1 MNAEHDDIAVH
12 RRRKLERLRERGEA
26 YPNDFRR
33 QHLAADLATEYGA
46 VDKAQ
51 LQDEAVATAVAGRV
65 VLRRVMGRA
74 SFLTLQD
81 MSGRIQCYLRQDDL
95 GAGAYRE
102 FVDMWDLGDIAGVS
116 GTVMK
121 TNKGELTVQATEA
134 RLLAKALHPLAEKHH
149 GLSDRESR
157 YRQRYLDL
165 AANAESRRVFRVRSR
180 IVGAI
185 RGFFEERAYLEV
197 ETPMMHPIPGGA
209 TARPFVTHH
218 NSLGVDLYLRVAPEL
233 YLKRLVVGGFERVY
247 EINRCFRNEG
257 LSARHSPEFTTVE
270 FYQAF
275 ADCRDAMDLTE
286 QLLRDVLAALGEGP
300 EIVYEEHR
308 IDFGKTIARQRMT
321 EVVAEALGIDE
332 DAATEAATLRTHAD
346 ERGLL
351 PQENDWGHLLYGLF
365 EALVEPRLVQPT
377 FIVGY
382 PAEVS
387 PLARRD
393 PDHPRLADRFE
404 LFVAGREIANGFSEL
419 NDPEDQAERF
429 RQQAE
434 RKDRGDL
441 EAMHFDQDYVTALE
455 YGMPPTAGVG
465 LGIDRLT
472 MLLTDSRTIRDVVL
486 FPHLRPLAQAGA
498 VGGDLP

>member
-1 MNAEHDDIAVH
+1 
-12 RRRKLERLRERGEA
+12 
-26 YPNDFRR
+26 
-33 QHLAADLATEYGA
+33 
-46 VDKAQ
+46 
-51 LQDEAVATAVAGRV
+51 
-65 VLRRVMGRA
+65 
-74 SFLTLQD
+74 
-81 MSGRIQCYLRQDDL
+81 
-95 GAGAYRE
+95 
-102 FVDMWDLGDIAGVS
+102 
-116 GTVMK
+116 
-121 TNKGELTVQATEA
+121 
-134 RLLAKALHPLAEKHH
+134 
-149 GLSDRESR
+149 
-157 YRQRYLDL
+157 
-165 AANAESRRVFRVRSR
+165 
-180 IVGAI
+180 
-185 RGFFEERAYLEV
+185 
-197 ETPMMHPIPGGA
+197 
-209 TARPFVTHH
+209 
-218 NSLGVDLYLRVAPEL
+218 
-233 YLKRLVVGGFERVY
+233 
-247 EINRCFRNEG
+247 
-257 LSARHSPEFTTVE
+257 
-270 FYQAF
+270 
-275 ADCRDAMDLTE
+275 
-286 QLLRDVLAALGEGP
+286 
-300 EIVYEEHR
+300 
-308 IDFGKTIARQRMT
+308 MT

-332 DAATEAATLRTHAD
+332 DSATEAATLRVHAD

-419 NDPEDQAERF
+419 NDPDDQAERF

-486 FPHLRPLAQAGA
+486 FPHLRPLAQAEA
-498 VGGDLP
+498 AAGDSP